1 MEALRE
7 VSEIE
12 CDGNK
17 GDPCLMHSMALHDVE
32 RCPMAEELL
41 QGLISRGQIE
51 IHIAKKKER
60 EVFMKSSDINP
71 SKPKPLVI
79 HFIRNITTQIPRGFR
94 PSVAKMPAPFPYKR
108 DKVVPWRYGVQGS
121 DGRQDASVMRVG
133 TGMPAVKI
141 TNISATSGMT
151 HSGCIFALLEPPTR
165 SNDKGKA
172 KADMG
177 EREKIGLTANNE
189 APVEKFA
196 KEGDD
201 LSKIEISVEEATK
214 FVRIIQQSEF
224 KVIEQL
230 NKMPTRISLL
240 GLLMHSEPHR
250 VLLVK
255 ILSKAHVEQDI
266 SVEGF
271 GGIVNITANNYL
283 IFADEEMPVEGKWH
297 NKALHVSVKC
307 MDHIVAKVLI
317 DNSFSLNVMPK
328 TTLDKLPFD
337 ASYMWPS
344 SMVVRAFDGSHCDV
358 RGEIDLPIQI
368 RPHTCQITFQVMDIN
383 PTYSCLLGQPWI
395 HSVGVLPSTLLQK
408 LKFVVEGQLVIVS
421 GEEDILMSCPS
432 SMPYVEVAEESLE
445 TSFQAL
451 EIVNSAYVESP
462 PVQPHLSGA
471 SLMVARVM
479 LKDGYEPRMG
489 LGRNSDG
496 TTSLLKFAENRGRF
510 ALGYEPKN
518 ADKRR
523 IPLGKKRKKFSS
535 FTRARTMGGEGPYL
549 PHQRELCKRR
559 VDA

>member
-1 MEALRE
+1 
-7 VSEIE
+7 
-12 CDGNK
+12 
-17 GDPCLMHSMALHDVE
+17 MALHDVE

-250 VLLVK
+250 V
-255 ILSKAHVEQDI
+255 
-266 SVEGF
+266 
-271 GGIVNITANNYL
+271 
-283 IFADEEMPVEGKWH
+283 
-297 NKALHVSVKC
+297 
-307 MDHIVAKVLI
+307 
-317 DNSFSLNVMPK
+317 
-328 TTLDKLPFD
+328 
-337 ASYMWPS
+337 
-344 SMVVRAFDGSHCDV
+344 
-358 RGEIDLPIQI
+358 
-368 RPHTCQITFQVMDIN
+368 
-383 PTYSCLLGQPWI
+383 
-395 HSVGVLPSTLLQK
+395 
-408 LKFVVEGQLVIVS
+408 
-421 GEEDILMSCPS
+421 
-432 SMPYVEVAEESLE
+432 
-445 TSFQAL
+445 
-451 EIVNSAYVESP
+451 
-462 PVQPHLSGA
+462 
-471 SLMVARVM
+471 
-479 LKDGYEPRMG
+479 MG
-489 LGRNSDG
+489 LGWNNDG
-496 TTSLLKFAENRGRF
+496 TSSLLKFAENRGRF
-510 ALGYEPKN
+510 GMGYEPTN

-523 IPLGKKRKKFSS
+523 ISLERKERSLACS
-535 FTRARTMGGEGPYL
+535 QGTGWMHEDQVAMLDEETNQDQPN
-549 PHQRELCKRR
+549 R
-559 VDA
+559 VQPCSPGF